1 MSYTKEGIYNLT
13 LSALLLG
20 KEVTEVSTDKSNEV
34 RVLNI
39 HWDTALGST
48 LKDLDLDILSSPVT
62 LELIEE
68 LEDNIW
74 QYAYKY
80 PTNCGLLRRIQSSVL
95 TDTSRT
101 HIPKRVGVHDNVKA
115 IFTNEYDA
123 VAEIIPRNISLA
135 LLNENAALA
144 IAYKLAWLSAPL
156 ITGKGARTLRDELWK
171 SYLLAKAEA
180 QEDDRRENFNYD
192 SDSTRSEFV
201 AERLS

>member
-1 MSYTKEGIYNLT
+1 MAYTKAGIYNLA

-20 KEVTEVSTDKSNEV
+20 KEVVDTTTDKSNEV

-48 LKDLDLDILSSPVT
+48 LKDLDLDILSAPVT

-68 LEDNIW
+68 LDEGLW
-74 QYAYKY
+74 TYVYRY
-80 PTNCGLLRRIQSSVL
+80 PTNCGLLRRIESCAL

-101 HIPKRVGVHDNVKA
+101 HIAKRVGVYEDEKV
-115 IFTNEYDA
+115 IFTNEA
-123 VAEIIPRNISLA
+123 EAIAEIIPKDISLA

-156 ITGKGARTLRDELWK
+156 ITGKGARSLRQEIWAAYLIAK
-171 SYLLAKAEA
+171 SEA
-180 QEDDRRENFNYD
+180 QEDDRRENFNYEAD
-192 SDSTRSEFV
+192 ATRSEFV